1 MSKTMVVLKHEFKS
15 IVLKPSFWFGILG
28 MPFVIGII
36 VLVVGVASGA
46 VAAATIAETQAR
58 ITVQGF
64 VDPAGF
70 VKQPQAGFQAFAD
83 EAAARQAL
91 AAGEIEAYY
100 VVPADYLQT
109 GAVRMVAN
117 NIEDSPSAPRNRAND
132 FGRMLNAGLIADPEV
147 ARQLNQPV
155 GIGNVTSMAASEA
168 DANAP
173 RGGPTF
179 GGFSPL
185 VYGIAVLF
193 MIVLMT
199 ASAYLMQSVTQE
211 KENRVMEVLMSSV
224 KPRDLLAGKIL
235 GVSLVGLIQMAL
247 WFGSAVF
254 ALTSLPFIS
263 SVVGPISPLAVLFT
277 VLYFVMGYF
286 VYASLLAGLGA
297 LMPGSREAAQY
308 TFLIL
313 IPLFI
318 PLYLNQAIA
327 AEPNGILATVL
338 SLFPMT
344 APIVMPM
351 RMFTATVPAWE
362 VALSVVLLA
371 GMVYLAITGA
381 ARVFRAQSLLS
392 GSKPTFKQIVAAFR
406 G

>member
-1 MSKTMVVLKHEFKS
+1 MSKTWVVLKHEFKS
-15 IVLKPSFWFGILG
+15 IVWKPSFWFGIFG

-36 VLVVGVASGA
+36 VLVVGVVAGG
-46 VAAATIAETQAR
+46 VAAASIAESQAR
-58 ITVQGF
+58 VTVQGY
-64 VDPAGF
+64 VDPAGLIQ
-70 VKQPQAGFQAFAD
+70 QPQPGFQAFAD
-83 EAAARQAL
+83 EARARQAL

-100 VVPADYLQT
+100 VVPADYVQT
-109 GAVRMVAN
+109 GAIRMVAN
-117 NIEDSPSAPRNRAND
+117 NIEDSPSAPRNRADD
-132 FGRMLNAGLIADPEV
+132 FGRMLNADLITNPEI
-147 ARQLNQPV
+147 ARQLSQPV
-155 GIGNVTSMAASEA
+155 GIGNATSISPAS
-168 DANAP
+168 DAP

-224 KPRDLLAGKIL
+224 KPRDLFAGKIL

-247 WFGSAVF
+247 WFGSSVF
-254 ALTSLPFIS
+254 AITALPFIS
-263 SVVGPISPLAVLFT
+263 SVVGPISPLAVLLT
-277 VLYFVMGYF
+277 VLYFVLGYF

-297 LMPGSREAAQY
+297 IMPGSREAAQY
-308 TFLIL
+308 TFLVL

-318 PLYLNQAIA
+318 PLYLNQAIG
-327 AEPNGILATVL
+327 AEPNGLLATAL

-344 APIVMPM
+344 SPIVMPM
-351 RMFTATVPAWE
+351 RLFIGNVPAWQIA
-362 VALSVVLLA
+362 VSVVLLA
-371 GMVYLAITGA
+371 GMAYMAVAGA

-392 GSKPTFKQIVAAFR
+392 GTKPTFKQVLAAFR

>member
-1 MSKTMVVLKHEFKS
+1 MVVLKHEFKS
-15 IVLKPSFWFGILG
+15 IVFKSSFWFGILA
-28 MPFVIGII
+28 MPFIIGII
-36 VLVVGVASGA
+36 VLVVGVAGGA
-46 VAAATIAETQAR
+46 AAAATIAETQAR
-58 ITVQGF
+58 VTAQGY
-64 VDPAGF
+64 VDSAGLI
-70 VKQPQAGFQAFAD
+70 KQPQAGFQAFAD
-83 EAAARQAL
+83 EGSAKQAL
-91 AAGEIEAYY
+91 DAGQIEAYY

-117 NIEDSPSAPRNRAND
+117 NIEDSPSAPRNRANI
-132 FGRMLNAGLIADPEV
+132 FGRMLNAGLITDSEV
-147 ARQLNQPV
+147 TRQLNQPV
-155 GIGNVTSMAASEA
+155 GIGNLASVAPALDPAAT
-168 DANAP
+168 DAP

-199 ASAYLMQSVTQE
+199 ASAYLMQSVTHE

-224 KPRDLLAGKIL
+224 KPLDLLAGKIL
-235 GVSLVGLIQMAL
+235 GVSLVGLIQMTL

-263 SVVGPISPLAVLFT
+263 SVVGPISPMAVLFT

-308 TFLIL
+308 TFLVL

-327 AEPNGILATVL
+327 AEPNGLLATGL

-344 APIVMPM
+344 SPIVMPM
-351 RMFTATVPAWE
+351 RLFTANVPAWQ
-362 VALSVVLLA
+362 VALSVILLA
-371 GMVYLAITGA
+371 GMVYLAIAGA

-392 GSKPTFKQIVAAFR
+392 GTKPTFKQVVAAFR